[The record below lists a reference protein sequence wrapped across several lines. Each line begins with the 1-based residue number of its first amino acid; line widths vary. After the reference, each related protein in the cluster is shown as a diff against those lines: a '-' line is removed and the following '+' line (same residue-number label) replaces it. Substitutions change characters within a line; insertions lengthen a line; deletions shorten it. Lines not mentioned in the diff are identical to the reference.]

1 MAEMRMA
8 RRSFI
13 KGAARAAV
21 AAMTCVASVRASHA
35 QQVPFSAGTAP
46 PKLKAPPNAC
56 DCHMHILDD
65 RFPTTPQVAA
75 RPDAAVRTLNASV
88 ADYRAL
94 QKRLGTTRNIV
105 VTPTNY
111 GTDNRVTVEAL
122 AEIGPT
128 ARGVAVVDTSVTE
141 AELRRLSGLGVRGI
155 RFNLNNPGPAT
166 VDMIEPLS
174 RRVNDLGWHIQISA
188 SAKQIVAMEDLLMRV
203 PSPVTFDH
211 FGHPLPPAS
220 TDDPVFGTIRRLI
233 DTGRAWV
240 KMSGAY
246 MASVIG
252 PPTYADVAALAQAYV
267 KAAPDR
273 MLWGSDWPHRTL
285 GRKHPDDAVLFD
297 LLAQWVPNE
306 ATRTRILVQNPETLY
321 GFGKPA

>member
-35 QQVPFSAGTAP
+35 QQVPFSAGTEP
-46 PKLKAPPNAC
+46 PKLQAPPNTC

-252 PPTYADVAALAQAYV
+252 PPTYADV
-267 KAAPDR
+267 
-273 MLWGSDWPHRTL
+273 
-285 GRKHPDDAVLFD
+285 
-297 LLAQWVPNE
+297 
-306 ATRTRILVQNPETLY
+306 
-321 GFGKPA
+321 